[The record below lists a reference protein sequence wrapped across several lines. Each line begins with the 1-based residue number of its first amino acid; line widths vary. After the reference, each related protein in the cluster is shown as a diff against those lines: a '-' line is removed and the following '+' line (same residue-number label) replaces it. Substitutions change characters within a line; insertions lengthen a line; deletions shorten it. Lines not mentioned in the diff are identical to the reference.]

1 VGEPARFEL
10 DDVAA
15 ELLPVALERAEALG
29 CEHAQVRLERIAS
42 RYLAV
47 RDRAVET
54 AVDDRELGL
63 GVRVLH
69 RGVWGFAAT
78 DALRPDAVAAA
89 VGEAVALAEAS
100 APVVRHRV
108 GLADEPVHPEATWV
122 APHQVDPTAV
132 PISEASGRL
141 LAWTDQLL
149 RSGPVTHAT
158 ASLHAVTEEK
168 HYGDLAGTRTHQLR
182 VRVHPVVEALAVADD
197 GDFETMR
204 TLTAP
209 SARGLELLDGEGA
222 DLAGD
227 VAALPDLLAEKLRS
241 PSVEPGVYDLV
252 IHPSNL
258 WLTIHESIGHAL
270 ELDRALGYEAA
281 YAGTSFAT
289 PDRLGELRYGAPG
302 MTVTGDRVEPFGLA
316 TVGYDDEG
324 VAAQRFDLIR
334 DGILVG
340 YQLDRAMAAEAGLAR
355 SNGCAFADSPFHVP
369 IQRMAN
375 VSLAARPEGPSLEE
389 LVAGVDRGLLVIGD
403 RSWSIDM
410 QRHNFQFTGQRFH
423 RIERG
428 RLTGQVRDAAYQDQ
442 TTAFWGKLEGIG
454 GPGTW
459 VLGGAMNCGKGQP
472 GQVAPVSH
480 GCPAVLVRQV
490 RILNAKAEA
499 GR

>member
-1 VGEPARFEL
+1 VAGQARFEL
-10 DDVAA
+10 DDLAA
-15 ELLPVALERAEALG
+15 NLLPAALDRAEALG
-29 CEHAQVRLERIAS
+29 AEHAQVRLERLAS
-42 RYLAV
+42 RFVAV
-47 RDRAVET
+47 RDRTVET
-54 AVDDRELGL
+54 VVDDLEVGI
-63 GVRVLH
+63 GIRVLH

-89 VGEAVALAEAS
+89 VGEAVALAEAC
-100 APVVRHRV
+100 APAVRHRV
-108 GLADEPVHPEATWV
+108 QLADEPAHGEVRWV
-122 APHQVDPTAV
+122 APHRVDPLAV
-132 PISEASGRL
+132 PLDEASGRL
-141 LAWTDQLL
+141 LAFADQLL
-149 RSGPVTHAT
+149 ERPPVAHVT
-158 ASLHAVTEEK
+158 ASVHAVTEEK
-168 HYGDLAGTRTHQLR
+168 HYADLAGTWTHQLR
-182 VRVHPVVEALAVADD
+182 VRVHPVVEALAVTPE

-209 SARGLELLDGEGA
+209 SGRGFELLDGEGA

-227 VAALPDLLAEKLRS
+227 VAALPEHLAEKLRA
-241 PSVEPGVYDLV
+241 PSVEPGHYDLV
-252 IHPSNL
+252 VHPSNL

-289 PDRLGELRYGAPG
+289 PDQRGHLRYGAPG
-302 MTVTGDRVEPFGLA
+302 MTVTGDRVEPYGLA
-316 TVGYDDEG
+316 TVAYDDEG
-324 VAAQRFDLIR
+324 VEAQRFELVT

-375 VSLAARPEGPSLEE
+375 VSLAPDPKGPSLEE
-389 LVAGVDRGLLVIGD
+389 LVSGVDRGLLVVGD

-428 RLTGQVRDAAYQDQ
+428 RLVGQVRDAAYQDQ
-442 TTAFWGKLEGIG
+442 TTAFWGRLAAVG
-454 GPGTW
+454 GPATW

-490 RILNAKAEA
+490 RILNAKAEV